1 VLLFSRSKKVRG
13 AATSA
18 ISITHIPIYRA
29 DETKK
34 LRSKKKGEVRHRAH
48 LSYGV
53 LKLGRINALVL
64 LDLPSRGVHLP
75 FFHRTLL

>member
-1 VLLFSRSKKVRG
+1 M
-13 AATSA
+13 
-18 ISITHIPIYRA
+18 
-29 DETKK
+29 K
-34 LRSKKKGEVRHRAH
+34 LKNSGEERQREVRQRAH

-75 FFHRTLL
+75 FLRRTLLREKTRFGERRSGGRRD